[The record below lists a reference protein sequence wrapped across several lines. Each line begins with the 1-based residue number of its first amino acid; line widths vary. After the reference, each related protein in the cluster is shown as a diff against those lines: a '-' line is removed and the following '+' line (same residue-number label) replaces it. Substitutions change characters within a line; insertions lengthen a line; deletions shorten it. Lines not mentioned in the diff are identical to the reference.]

1 MVFLKLYKTGART
14 LYNQQQLQELEEK
27 VSSRIAS
34 KRIEDMASKTMSKAT
49 PGSLSVVIDNGSYAV
64 KAGFGGGSE
73 PKAVFNNLI
82 GSDDEVSNE
91 YS

>member
-1 MVFLKLYKTGART
+1 
-14 LYNQQQLQELEEK
+14 
-27 VSSRIAS
+27 
-34 KRIEDMASKTMSKAT
+34 MASKTMSKAT